1 MEEEKLTKPL
11 LSYEEVIEVMDKHIS
26 RGEPA
31 VCDKRIVRVEKVAEQ
46 MDEDRKKGRSYC
58 RKVFLFYRRFMKKSL
73 IAFMCIASFLIMTAC
88 GGPPVDKA
96 LKKVDASIEKLEKI
110 QKKGGKLNKEELDA
124 LGKELEEPIET
135 LKKAVEN
142 DEVGGLT
149 KIKIVTKLGK
159 WAVLAVIGIINAVN
173 GRGKE
178 LPLIG
183 KYRILK

>member
-1 MEEEKLTKPL
+1 MEEEKLTKLL

-46 MDEDRKKGRSYC
+46 MEEDRKKGRSYC

-88 GGPPVDKA
+88 VDKA
-96 LKKVDASIEKLEKI
+96 LKKVDASIEKIEKI

-173 GRGKE
+173 GRAKE